1 MVKRYKHIFF
11 DLDRTLWDFD
21 SNSREALSEI
31 YDKFNLCDL
40 GIENQDAFISQYIV
54 VNEKMWDAYRKGSLS
69 KETLRSERFLNTL
82 RLFDIDQEE
91 LASEIGDYYIW
102 ASPRKTGLFPG
113 TKEVLSYLK
122 KKYPLHIITNGFD
135 EVQHL
140 KLAHSGLSSFFE
152 EIITSEY
159 CNAKKPNPKIFHYA
173 LEKAGALASE
183 SIMIGDD
190 IPVDLHGAKQVGID
204 TVYFNPNYLTHDEK
218 MTYEVNHLRELCKFL

>member
-1 MVKRYKHIFF
+1 MVKYYKHIFF

-21 SNSREALSEI
+21 SNSKEALSEI
-31 YDKFNLCDL
+31 YRRFDL
-40 GIENQDAFISQYIV
+40 KGLGVKDQDTFIDQYIL
-54 VNEKMWDAYRKGSLS
+54 VNEKMWDAYRKGLLS
-69 KETLRSERFLNTL
+69 KAKLRSERFLNTL
-82 RLFDIDQEE
+82 KLFGVDETE
-91 LASEIGDYYIW
+91 LANEIGDYYIL

-140 KLAHSGLSSFFE
+140 KLAYSGLSSFFE

-173 LEKAGALASE
+173 LEKTGALASE